1 MLCDC
6 NEYYISY
13 KPLYAISAKS
23 EKSIIGLVNHN
34 SVVNTHIYTPNCAF
48 PPPKHEK
55 SALGTRLYLCVNVG
69 FPSTSLWSSELNWL
83 ILISNSTIISIL
95 GFRFTTPTRALIL
108 PIFAR
113 LFWFYNFF
121 QFPLIRFA
129 FTSLKKVP
137 CKCNILYGLL
147 VKQVLL
153 VLLFKKKKRRTS
165 IIQTRRFYSPLI
177 NVALLCA
184 EPEAP
189 WGDGISSTAR
199 GTLLCTNESCSGR
212 SQRCGSWV
220 LLVRLSWVLLEEILW
235 YGFILKNVFRLFL
248 IVIGTKFQQSL
259 FILIHSAGVCQSTLQ
274 LTLGSR
280 SDSTQTPNAVIGR
293 YLTKSSNKVLVK
305 WLIFNLIVFV
315 KYFQKARESS
325 NKVAGRACVLY
336 RVCTLRWFSSPSISG
351 H

>member
-34 SVVNTHIYTPNCAF
+34 SVVNTHTTILQTALFRLFRLRSTRKAPWGRGCIY
-48 PPPKHEK
+48 
-55 SALGTRLYLCVNVG
+55 V
-69 FPSTSLWSSELNWL
+69 STSLWSSELNWL

-147 VKQVLL
+147 VFLWEKQVLL

-165 IIQTRRFYSPLI
+165 IIQTRRL
-177 NVALLCA
+177 
-184 EPEAP
+184 
-189 WGDGISSTAR
+189 T
-199 GTLLCTNESCSGR
+199 
-212 SQRCGSWV
+212 
-220 LLVRLSWVLLEEILW
+220 
-235 YGFILKNVFRLFL
+235 
-248 IVIGTKFQQSL
+248 VI
-259 FILIHSAGVCQSTLQ
+259 
-274 LTLGSR
+274 
-280 SDSTQTPNAVIGR
+280 P
-293 YLTKSSNKVLVK
+293 
-305 WLIFNLIVFV
+305 
-315 KYFQKARESS
+315 
-325 NKVAGRACVLY
+325 
-336 RVCTLRWFSSPSISG
+336 P
-351 H
+351 

>member
-165 IIQTRRFYSPLI
+165 ILQTRRL
-177 NVALLCA
+177 
-184 EPEAP
+184 
-189 WGDGISSTAR
+189 T
-199 GTLLCTNESCSGR
+199 
-212 SQRCGSWV
+212 
-220 LLVRLSWVLLEEILW
+220 
-235 YGFILKNVFRLFL
+235 
-248 IVIGTKFQQSL
+248 VI
-259 FILIHSAGVCQSTLQ
+259 
-274 LTLGSR
+274 
-280 SDSTQTPNAVIGR
+280 P
-293 YLTKSSNKVLVK
+293 
-305 WLIFNLIVFV
+305 
-315 KYFQKARESS
+315 
-325 NKVAGRACVLY
+325 
-336 RVCTLRWFSSPSISG
+336 P
-351 H
+351 